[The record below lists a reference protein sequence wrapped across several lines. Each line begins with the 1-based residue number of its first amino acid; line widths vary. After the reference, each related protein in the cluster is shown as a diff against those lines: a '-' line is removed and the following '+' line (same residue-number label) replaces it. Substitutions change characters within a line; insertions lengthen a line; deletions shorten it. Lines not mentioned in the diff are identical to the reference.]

1 MGENPWSVEQRRH
14 PRIAVRHR
22 CWCEGANIT
31 VYTQMGNISEGG
43 VCLRTQAPLAP
54 GERVRVRLGHN
65 GADLELQ
72 AAVVWRVAPG
82 QGPDA
87 EPGVGLRF
95 DGNDAAAS
103 AALRRHV
110 ALLMG
115 SPA

>member
-1 MGENPWSVEQRRH
+1 MGESPWSEQRRH
-14 PRIAVRHR
+14 RRISVRQR

-43 VCLRTQAPLAP
+43 LCLRTQAPLAP
-54 GERVRVRLGHN
+54 GERVRVRLRDN
-65 GADLELQ
+65 SAELELQ

-82 QGPDA
+82 QEPEV

-110 ALLMG
+110 AQLMG
-115 SPA
+115 SAA